1 MKLWSREYV
10 GRGHRKA
17 GRNSTQMELKMVILG
32 WLGVEALLEM
42 IGAGGLMVLANG
54 LGLLIVLRQNCGGL
68 GGLLL

>member
-1 MKLWSREYV
+1 
-10 GRGHRKA
+10 
-17 GRNSTQMELKMVILG
+17 MVILG

-54 LGLLIVLRQNCGGL
+54 LGLLIVLRQNCRGL